1 MSSRDTA
8 YAMAYPSSVEV
19 PRPSSSRMTSVDDVK
34 SCIILDDPCIS
45 ERNVL
50 IPFAKL
56 SSPPMRVM
64 TASATLMSHSRAGT

>member
-1 MSSRDTA
+1 
-8 YAMAYPSSVEV
+8 
-19 PRPSSSRMTSVDDVK
+19 MTSVDDVK